1 MRPRAVH
8 LALGGTIFDKSTM
21 AHYPLMYTSSRLLEP
36 WRLTH
41 WKQRR
46 NMKGGTIFG
55 KFTRMRYP
63 WMDPPASQE
72 NAKWLRTMARRRND
86 IKRTRR

>member
-1 MRPRAVH
+1 
-8 LALGGTIFDKSTM
+8 M

-72 NAKWLRTMARRRND
+72 NAKWLMTMARRRND